1 VSLQLPILVAI
12 GSAGDLPVKM
22 LAEALALDG
31 SALRSPL
38 KVLEDRGLISIA
50 GQKDDAHVRTVSLTA
65 EGSCVLSGAIARLQ
79 AIQHSVHA
87 QFGRPRLQALHDE
100 LDALWDAVSE

>member
-1 VSLQLPILVAI
+1 MSLHLPILVAI
-12 GSAGDLPVKM
+12 GSAGDLPVRL

-31 SALRSPL
+31 SALRPTL
-38 KVLEDRGLISIA
+38 KVLEARGLICIV
-50 GQKDDAHVRTVSLTA
+50 GQQDDARVRMVSLTA
-65 EGSCVLSGAIARLQ
+65 EGSRVLTGAIARLQ

-100 LDALWDAVSE
+100 LDALSDAVSE